1 MSLVLKNLYHTYQ
14 PNTPNESHALKNI
27 NLTINDG
34 DFIGIIGHTGS
45 GKSTLI
51 QHLNG
56 LLKPSKGQVLV
67 DGVDINQTK
76 GVHLKEIR
84 LRVGIVFQYPEHQ
97 LFEETVA
104 KDIAFGPKNLGL
116 NEKEIV
122 KRVKEAMQIVQL
134 DYNTLKNISPFELS
148 GGQKRRVA
156 IAGVLAM
163 KPKYLILDEPTAG
176 LDPEERIKIRNYV
189 SELSGKRIVI
199 LATHVVS
206 DIECIASKILLLKQ
220 GKLMAEDTPHALIQS
235 VADKIFEKLCDHNEL
250 KDLMIK
256 YPKGNVSQAAE
267 GLRYRIVQDE
277 CPEGFQR
284 ADGTPNLEDVYLYWF
299 KK

>member
-1 MSLVLKNLYHTYQ
+1 MRQRLMFVAAMLDE
-14 PNTPNESHALKNI
+14 P
-27 NLTINDG
+27 
-34 DFIGIIGHTGS
+34 
-45 GKSTLI
+45 
-51 QHLNG
+51 
-56 LLKPSKGQVLV
+56 
-67 DGVDINQTK
+67 
-76 GVHLKEIR
+76 EI
-84 LRVGIVFQYPEHQ
+84 
-97 LFEETVA
+97 
-104 KDIAFGPKNLGL
+104 
-116 NEKEIV
+116 
-122 KRVKEAMQIVQL
+122 
-134 DYNTLKNISPFELS
+134 
-148 GGQKRRVA
+148 
-156 IAGVLAM
+156 
-163 KPKYLILDEPTAG
+163 LILDEPTAG